1 MDRRQFMGLGGVAA
15 ALSGAGAAEAASL
28 ALTVSGKTV
37 IDFGVVPGASL
48 DQSAAMQEAIDR
60 LVAAGQPIVIP
71 AGHYRVAKLQ
81 LPSKATVLG
90 VPGLSVLI
98 APPGLSAFESLNTQ
112 DISLRGM
119 TFSGTGLVARECLNL
134 TVSDCQ
140 VLSSGGD
147 GIVCAGT
154 GLFIA
159 GNRASSCAKAAIW
172 VQGDAMITGNFVS
185 GPGQFGL
192 RLGGADRLG
201 TLTVMNNLVK
211 GTDIGIAASNSDNGY
226 AFIAMNMISGA
237 GKGGIRALMGDE
249 LIGKDLTRAGSE
261 AFRNLA
267 IAANVSV

>member
-1 MDRRQFMGLGGVAA
+1 MGLGGGAA
-15 ALSGAGAAEAASL
+15 ALSAAGAAEAASL
-28 ALTVSGKTV
+28 AAAVAGKTV
-37 IDFGVVPGASL
+37 IDFGITPGASF
-48 DQSAAMQEAIDR
+48 DQSAAMQDAIDR
-60 LVAAGQPIVIP
+60 LTAAGQPVIIP

-98 APPGLSAFESLNTQ
+98 AQPGLSAFESLNAQ
-112 DISLRGM
+112 DISLRGIA
-119 TFSGTGLVARECLNL
+119 FAGTGLVARECRNL
-134 TVSDCQ
+134 SVADCQ

-147 GIVCAGT
+147 GIVCAGD

-172 VQGDAMITGNFVS
+172 VEGDAMVTGNSVS

-192 RLGGADRLG
+192 RLGGTERLG
-201 TLTVMNNLVK
+201 TLTVMNNMIK
-211 GTDIGIAASNSDNGY
+211 GTAVGIAASNSDNGY

-237 GKGGIRALMGDE
+237 AKGGIRALMGGE
-249 LIGKDLTRAGSE
+249 LIGKDLSHAGSE

-267 IAANVSV
+267 IAANVSI